1 MSERLGTWK
10 DEQKTTHFAFPP
22 CIMLWLFLQNIVCCQ
37 NITLINISC
46 YEWYKQG
53 EENWY
58 RSVGSDDEWI
68 KFEN

>member
-1 MSERLGTWK
+1 
-10 DEQKTTHFAFPP
+10 
-22 CIMLWLFLQNIVCCQ
+22 MLWLFLQNIVCCQ

-46 YEWYKQG
+46 YEQYKQG